1 MKEPTTQPR
10 AGERFCPQCG
20 HPTGA
25 QDRFCWNCGKALHS
39 DPVGDGPAHGVGSP
53 TADGQPSGRGPVRV
67 VLTGVALVLIAAA
80 VAVGVL
86 FATGVFD
93 TGGEDV
99 ETELS
104 AAAVRAV
111 SREMELRDE
120 FYKAERAYAEA
131 FAAAGTEL
139 RRYRRQDR
147 EFKAT
152 SKRIEEEFAD
162 EFDECLRFA
171 AVPCPEPDYPDPP
184 RVPSFNAHTKEMRA
198 ASQSFE
204 ELRAELTAIQP
215 KPIVVALHAQLVSA
229 VEAIKSEVDHNADVF
244 DQAVQAPGEE
254 VSAAIDNG
262 KIKTLRRGT
271 ALPAI
276 RQMNLA
282 AVRAVRRIGRP
293 LRAYDV
299 PGGRDLD
306 PDDHSNEF

>member
-1 MKEPTTQPR
+1 MNEPTTQPQV
-10 AGERFCPQCG
+10 GERFCPQCG
-20 HPTGA
+20 QPTGA
-25 QDRFCWNCGKALHS
+25 GDRFCRSCGQALH
-39 DPVGDGPAHGVGSP
+39 GDSNGD
-53 TADGQPSGRGPVRV
+53 TQPSGGGPARLL
-67 VLTGVALVLIAAA
+67 LTGIALLLVAAA

-93 TGGEDV
+93 TGGEDE
-99 ETELS
+99 ETRPS

-111 SREMELRDE
+111 SREMELRDA

-131 FAAAGTEL
+131 FAAAGAEL
-139 RRYRRQDR
+139 KRYRRQDR

-152 SKRIEEEFAD
+152 TKRIDEEFAD
-162 EFDECLRFA
+162 EFDECFRFA

-184 RVPSFNAHTKEMRA
+184 RVPSFNAHTKKMRA

-215 KPIVVALHAQLVSA
+215 RPVVVPLHAQLVSA

-244 DQAVQAPGEE
+244 DEAVDAPGEE
-254 VSAAIDNG
+254 MSAAIDSG

-271 ALPAI
+271 ALPVI

-282 AVRAVRRIGRP
+282 AIRAVRRIGRS
-293 LRAYDV
+293 LRAYDL

-306 PDDHSNEF
+306 PDDHSNEL